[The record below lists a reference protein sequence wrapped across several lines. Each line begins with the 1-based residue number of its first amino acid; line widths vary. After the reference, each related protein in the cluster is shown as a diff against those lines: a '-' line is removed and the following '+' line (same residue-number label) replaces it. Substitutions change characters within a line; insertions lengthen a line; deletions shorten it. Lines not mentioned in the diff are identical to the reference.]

1 MGRKYINRQGN
12 EEFDQEIEE
21 DIEDEEEKNNKLER
35 LGPVLD
41 IVDPFEIQ
49 LRQFSIEKDIE
60 RPKTKEEKV
69 KEEIKRAGHQTRT
82 TNQYQRLVNAHIE
95 DRVSRIGKI
104 KQAKE
109 DFDRQVEAL
118 KGNEFTNLEKLEN
131 KSVEKLTSKSL
142 EEMIKSLTL
151 NYGLTKSKLEHFRNQ
166 VKETERELVE
176 QKKHIDRI
184 RNEFSKKK
192 IEEESFDSDVNEIKN
207 EISSLGEKY
216 SPEELKKALETLM
229 KSKELSD

>member
-21 DIEDEEEKNNKLER
+21 EEEEAKENKLER

-69 KEEIKRAGHQTRT
+69 KEEIKKAGHQTRT

-104 KQAKE
+104 KEAKE
-109 DFDRQVEAL
+109 QFDKEIEAL
-118 KGNEFTNLEKLEN
+118 KGNEFSNLEKIEN
-131 KSVEKLTSKSL
+131 TSTQELTSKSL
-142 EEMIKSLTL
+142 EEMIRSLII
-151 NYGLTKSKLEHFRNQ
+151 NHDITKSKLEHFRNR
-166 VKETERELVE
+166 VKETERELIG
-176 QKKHIDRI
+176 QQKHIERL

-192 IEEESFDSDVNEIKN
+192 LEEENFDNDVKEIKE
-207 EISSLGEKY
+207 EISTLGEKY
-216 SPEELKKALETLM
+216 SPQELKKALETLM
-229 KSKELSD
+229 KSKDLEK

>member
-12 EEFDQEIEE
+12 EEFDQEVEEEE
-21 DIEDEEEKNNKLER
+21 DEKSNKLER

-49 LRQFSIEKDIE
+49 LRQFSLEKDVE
-60 RPKTKEEKV
+60 KPKTKEEKV
-69 KEEIKRAGHQTRT
+69 KEEIKKAGHQTRT
-82 TNQYQRLVNAHIE
+82 TNQYQRLINAHIE

-104 KQAKE
+104 KAAKE
-109 DFDRQVEAL
+109 QFDKEVEAL
-118 KGNEFTNLEKLEN
+118 KGNEFSNLEQLEN
-131 KSVEKLTSKSL
+131 KSVQELTSKSL

-151 NYGLTKSKLEHFRNQ
+151 NYDLTRSKLEHFRNQ

-184 RNEFSKKK
+184 RSEFSRKKL
-192 IEEESFDSDVNEIKN
+192 EEENFESDVNEIKD

-216 SPEELKKALETLM
+216 TQEELKKALETLM
-229 KSKELSD
+229 KSKEMQG

>member
-21 DIEDEEEKNNKLER
+21 EEEENKKLER

-49 LRQFSIEKDIE
+49 LRQFSLEKDIE

-69 KEEIKRAGHQTRT
+69 KEQIKKAGHQTRT

-104 KQAKE
+104 KEAKE
-109 DFDRQVEAL
+109 QFDKDIEAL
-118 KGNEFTNLEKLEN
+118 KGNEFSNLEKLEN
-131 KSVEKLTSKSL
+131 SSVDELTSKSM
-142 EEMIKSLTL
+142 EEMLRSLSL
-151 NYGLTKSKLEHFRNQ
+151 NFEITKSKLEHFRNR

-176 QKKHIDRI
+176 QQKHIDRL
-184 RNEFSKKK
+184 RSEFSKKK
-192 IEEESFDSDVNEIKN
+192 LAEQSFEKDVNEIKE

-216 SPEELKKALETLM
+216 SPQELKKALETLM
-229 KSKELSD
+229 KSKELDG

>member
-21 DIEDEEEKNNKLER
+21 EDSDKKLER

-41 IVDPFEIQ
+41 VVDPFEIQ
-49 LRQFSIEKDIE
+49 LRQFSLEKDME
-60 RPKTKEEKV
+60 KPKTKEEKV

-109 DFDRQVEAL
+109 KFDKDIETL
-118 KGNEFTNLEKLEN
+118 KGSEFSNLEKLSTT
-131 KSVEKLTSKSL
+131 SVHDLTSKSM
-142 EEMIKSLTL
+142 EEMLRSLIL
-151 NYGLTKSKLEHFRNQ
+151 NQDITKSKLEHFKNK

-176 QKKHIDRI
+176 QQKNIERI
-184 RNEFSKKK
+184 RSEFSKKK
-192 IEEESFDSDVNEIKN
+192 VEESNFENDVNEIKQ
-207 EISSLGEKY
+207 EISSLGKKY
-216 SPEELKKALETLM
+216 SPEELKRALEVLM
-229 KSKELSD
+229 KSKELEK

>member
-21 DIEDEEEKNNKLER
+21 EEEEDKSNKLER

-69 KEEIKRAGHQTRT
+69 KEEIKKAGHQTRT
-82 TNQYQRLVNAHIE
+82 TNQYQRLINAHIE

-104 KQAKE
+104 KAAKE
-109 DFDRQVEAL
+109 EFDKQVESL
-118 KGNEFTNLEKLEN
+118 KGNEFTNLEQLEN

-151 NYGLTKSKLEHFRNQ
+151 NYDLTRSKLEHFRNQ
-166 VKETERELVE
+166 VKETERELIE
-176 QKKHIDRI
+176 QQKNIDRI
-184 RNEFSKKK
+184 RNEFSRKKLA
-192 IEEESFDSDVNEIKN
+192 EESFESDVNEIKE

-229 KSKELSD
+229 KSKELQD